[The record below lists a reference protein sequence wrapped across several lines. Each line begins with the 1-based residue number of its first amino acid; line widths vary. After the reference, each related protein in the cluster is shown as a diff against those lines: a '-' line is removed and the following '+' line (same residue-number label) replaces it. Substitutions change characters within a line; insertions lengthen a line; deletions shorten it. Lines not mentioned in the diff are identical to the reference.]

1 MPATRYNFPGFKA
14 WHSDR
19 GGGDKVSFYCHDPNV
34 AEYLNCFI
42 SSVYIFALQGGGGMT
57 IYYDESLQA
66 HEHVPSIPATYK
78 YLEKERQWLL
88 ISTSD
93 KNVAFLRLVKINL
106 LYHGDI

>member
-1 MPATRYNFPGFKA
+1 
-14 WHSDR
+14 
-19 GGGDKVSFYCHDPNV
+19 
-34 AEYLNCFI
+34 
-42 SSVYIFALQGGGGMT
+42 MT

-93 KNVAFLRLVKINL
+93 KNVAFLRSVKINL